1 MSYGTRLACVVVAL
15 QRQTRQADDVRAP
28 AVPRGTAIIMTRY
41 REDVAKVALV
51 NPDDLAMLEEAQEL
65 VDALGALEP
74 DPLSDTALKALRA
87 EDRPD
92 PAARVENAKQIA
104 AILDL

>member
-1 MSYGTRLACVVVAL
+1 MCGVPLRRETK
-15 QRQTRQADDVRAP
+15 QADEVRAP
-28 AVPRGTAIIMTRY
+28 AVPRGTAGIVTRY

-51 NPDDLAMLEEAQEL
+51 NPDDLAMLEEAYEL
-65 VDALGALEP
+65 VEALGARESQ
-74 DPLSDTALKALRA
+74 PLSETALKALQI

-92 PAARVENAKQIA
+92 PGARIEDAEQIA

>member
-1 MSYGTRLACVVVAL
+1 MAL
-15 QRQTRQADDVRAP
+15 QHHTKQADDVRAP
-28 AVPRGTAIIMTRY
+28 AVPRGIAVIVTRY

-51 NPDDLAMLEEAQEL
+51 NPEDLAMLERSHEL
-65 VDALGALEP
+65 VQALDDPEP
-74 DPLSDTALKALRA
+74 ETLSDTALKALRA

-92 PAARVENAKQIA
+92 PAVRVENAKQIA

>member
-1 MSYGTRLACVVVAL
+1 
-15 QRQTRQADDVRAP
+15 
-28 AVPRGTAIIMTRY
+28 
-41 REDVAKVALV
+41 VALV

-65 VDALGALEP
+65 IDTAGLLGPER
-74 DPLSDTALKALRA
+74 LSPTALKALRA

-92 PAARVENAKQIA
+92 HSARIESAHEIA

>member
-1 MSYGTRLACVVVAL
+1 MAL
-15 QRQTRQADDVRAP
+15 QHQTRQADDVRAP
-28 AVPRGTAIIMTRY
+28 AVPRGTAVIVTRY

-51 NPDDLAMLEEAQEL
+51 NPDDLAMLEEAHEL
-65 VDALGALEP
+65 VDALGALERE
-74 DPLSDTALKALRA
+74 PLSDTAFKALHA

-92 PAARVENAKQIA
+92 PAARVESAKQIA

>member
-1 MSYGTRLACVVVAL
+1 MPLHHETKP
-15 QRQTRQADDVRAP
+15 ADDVRAP
-28 AVPRGTAIIMTRY
+28 AVPRGTAVIVTRY

-51 NPDDLAMLEEAQEL
+51 NPEDLAVLEESH
-65 VDALGALEP
+65 ALLEAVGELEP
-74 DPLSDTALKALRA
+74 EPLSRTALKALRA

-92 PAARVENAKQIA
+92 RAARVENAEQIA